1 MNQPDEWQGL
11 DKSDLPP
18 LSAAAAESWVDPAQR
33 TYREAVTTC
42 ARVIRETY
50 GLTVEITDVPAPFT
64 GDLDGVA
71 ISLDYELPPAE
82 MLFTLLHLF
91 GHTVQWTI
99 SAVDRDIGLADPRGR
114 DEAFLAEVARYE
126 RGAGEYALALLAV
139 AGVAGLDDWLARMTA
154 ADIAYLLHFYRTGE
168 KTHLSDGATDV
179 QPLQPRAIPAF
190 LPQRWVARNAGVV
203 I

>member
-1 MNQPDEWQGL
+1 MNPVEWQGL
-11 DKSDLPP
+11 TKSDLPR
-18 LSAAAAESWVDPAQR
+18 LSAAATEAWLDPAQR
-33 TYREAVTTC
+33 AYRGALMAC
-42 ARVIRETY
+42 CRVIRQTY

-99 SAVDRDIGLADPRGR
+99 SPADREIGLADPRGR

-126 RGAGEYALALLAV
+126 RGAGEYALAVLAA
-139 AGVAGLDDWLARMTA
+139 AGVTGLDQWLAQMTA

-168 KTHLSDGATDV
+168 KTHQTIDAADV
-179 QPLQPRAIPAF
+179 TPLVPRAIPSF

>member
-1 MNQPDEWQGL
+1 MYPPEWQDL
-11 DKSDLPP
+11 TKSDLPP
-18 LSAAAAESWVDPAQR
+18 LSASASEAWSDQAQR
-33 TYREAVTTC
+33 VYREALVTC
-42 ARVIRETY
+42 SRVIRQTY
-50 GLTVEITDVPAPFT
+50 GLKVEITDVPAPFT

-71 ISLDYELPPAE
+71 ISLDYELPPSE

-99 SAVDRDIGLADPRGR
+99 SPADREIGLADPRGR
-114 DEAFLAEVARYE
+114 DEVFLADVARYE
-126 RGAGEYALALLAV
+126 RGAGEYALALLAA
-139 AGVAGLDDWLARMTA
+139 AGVTGLDQWLAQMTA

-168 KTHLSDGATDV
+168 KLHQTIGATDV
-179 QPLQPRAIPAF
+179 QPLAPRPIPSF